1 MNGDNAHSS
10 KLRRSHTDWEGFKSE
25 KDSETSSNNSEP
37 SKEDS
42 NAFNSLG
49 HLQSEAAIALGNCHK
64 IARRKF
70 LLQKEQQLKNDV
82 HFLTQL
88 IGRSAG
94 EKLFTGGKINEES
107 LTSFNTATIQVI
119 VNDFHTKIENLN
131 EELVHLVIEK
141 DELQVSS

>member
-1 MNGDNAHSS
+1 M
-10 KLRRSHTDWEGFKSE
+10 
-25 KDSETSSNNSEP
+25 
-37 SKEDS
+37 
-42 NAFNSLG
+42 
-49 HLQSEAAIALGNCHK
+49 
-64 IARRKF
+64 
-70 LLQKEQQLKNDV
+70 LQKEQQLKNDV